1 MTLGQMIDKMN
12 DIREK
17 KRALA
22 EEEKALTAQYDEL
35 KGEVIA
41 KLRAEDADKA
51 SGKKATASISEN
63 VVATIEDWDALT
75 KYIKR
80 TGHFHLFQRRVSDP
94 AFRELLEMKGG
105 VPGLTP
111 FTKVDIRLTALK

>member
-12 DIREK
+12 DIREQ
-17 KRALA
+17 KRVLS
-22 EEEKALTAQYDEL
+22 EQEKALSAQYDEL
-35 KGEVIA
+35 KSEVIT

-63 VVATIEDWDALT
+63 VVATIEDWDAFT
-75 KYIKR
+75 KYVKR

-94 AFRELLEMKGG
+94 AFRELLEMKGA